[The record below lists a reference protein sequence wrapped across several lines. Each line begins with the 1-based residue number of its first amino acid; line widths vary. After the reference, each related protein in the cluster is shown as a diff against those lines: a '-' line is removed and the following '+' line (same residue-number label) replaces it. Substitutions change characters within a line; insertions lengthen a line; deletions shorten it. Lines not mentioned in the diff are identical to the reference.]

1 MAEVGA
7 MAPGE
12 EEIAAGTTL
21 VAEGITTVGSVDLT
35 VVIMDEMTAGEV
47 VAGEVATITS
57 GTGTEAE
64 EWAVRTGITSDIR
77 TRTTGRHSRNRR
89 STHPRAF

>member
-1 MAEVGA
+1 

-12 EEIAAGTTL
+12 EEIAAGTIPVVEDT
-21 VAEGITTVGSVDLT
+21 TTVGNVDLT
-35 VVIMDEMTAGEV
+35 VVVTDEMTAEEV

-89 STHPRAF
+89 STHPRAS